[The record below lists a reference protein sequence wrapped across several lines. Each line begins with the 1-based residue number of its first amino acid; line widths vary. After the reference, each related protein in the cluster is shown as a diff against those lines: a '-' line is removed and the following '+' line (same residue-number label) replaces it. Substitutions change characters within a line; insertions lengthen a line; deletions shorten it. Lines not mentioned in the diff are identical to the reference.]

1 MDINESII
9 NNFNKHGFSQLTV
22 IQKKGISLLSNRV
35 NCLLAAPTG
44 SGKTEAAIIPIITLI
59 SSNNSQNKGIKA
71 IYVTPLRSLNNDV
84 LRRIVKYANSENLQV
99 EIRHGD
105 TSQSTKKRI
114 KDNPPDILITTPESL
129 SIILTIEKIVEAMKS
144 LEWIIVDEIH
154 EVFPNERGIDLSLC
168 LERLQLVSSNQLVR
182 VGLSATI
189 GNLHETAK
197 FLVGKN
203 NKCAIIIDKSKR
215 EYDLDV
221 KFVPGSLN
229 DVSIFIIDYVTKLN
243 LNGSILLF
251 TNTRDEA
258 EYLGSYLKRNSSF
271 SIDIHHGSLSK
282 NMREETESKLRTA
295 TTELVV
301 CTSSLELGLD
311 IGSVEFVIQYGS
323 PRQISKL
330 MQRIGRSRHAK
341 RLSAKGL
348 LITNT
353 YDDKLEILSL
363 IRNMKKGIIEEF
375 DMHKNSLDVLAHHI
389 VGMSLQNK
397 KFIDIQ
403 YVYDIFTKS
412 HPFRNL
418 SFSDFEAC
426 LDLLDRN
433 KIILYS
439 KENQRYTRRI
449 KSYKYY
455 YETYSSIPDFQKF
468 SVIDS
473 IRKRVIGTLD
483 QKFVGDYGEK
493 GNVFVLK
500 GSQWKILSI
509 DESRFEIYVEPLF
522 SITIN
527 IPHWIGEMIPV
538 DYIVAKEVGMIR
550 NEVIYKKTESDIS
563 SPINEFYNSYKIIP
577 DSNNIVIEYSR
588 QNNILVIHSTFGT
601 KINNTLAS
609 LFSTLLSS
617 KLGYVVETKSDAYR
631 ILLSSVARI
640 SLSSIIEVFNDEYL
654 DLYSILVA
662 SFNGTYQIN
671 WKVWSV
677 AKRFGMIEK
686 KAIYDKKIARMIY
699 DRYAKTPIS
708 KESIRELIHDKYDLE
723 NTFEIIQNVKT
734 GKLKVHWFDVT
745 HFSNLC
751 NPILEHSKSFT
762 SNPIS
767 IQKGLLELLKERL
780 KKTKQRLIC
789 IRCGKWNR
797 IFETDQLEDKLICP
811 LCKSHLITCTYWSDN
826 DLPIIISKKIVGKNL
841 TNDENHK
848 FDRAWKVAS
857 LINNF
862 GKYAVVVLSGYG
874 IGADTAARIL
884 RDYVDDEELYKQ
896 IFNAERQYIMT
907 RNFWKD

>member
-1 MDINESII
+1 METHDSILK
-9 NNFNKHGFSQLTV
+9 NFNKHGFNSLTV

-44 SGKTEAAIIPIITLI
+44 SGKTEAAIIPIITLL
-59 SSNNSQNKGIKA
+59 SMKKPQNNGIKA

-84 LRRIVKYANSENLQV
+84 LRRITKYANSENLEV

-105 TSQSTKKRI
+105 SSASTKKRI

-129 SIILTIEKIVEAMKS
+129 SIILTIKKIIDAMKS
-144 LEWIIVDEIH
+144 LEWIIIDEIH

-168 LERLQLVSSNQLVR
+168 LERLQLVSSNTLVR

-189 GNLHETAK
+189 GNLRETAK

-203 NKCAIIIDKSKR
+203 NKCAIIVDKSKR

-221 KFVPGSLN
+221 KFIPGSLN
-229 DVSIFIIDYVTKLN
+229 DISIFIIDYVTKLN
-243 LNGSILLF
+243 SNGSILLF

-258 EYLGSYLKRNSSF
+258 EYLGSHLKRNSSF

-282 NMREETESKLRTA
+282 ILREETESKLRTGK
-295 TTELVV
+295 TEIVV

-311 IGSVEFVIQYGS
+311 IGSVELVIQYGS

-348 LITNT
+348 LVTNI

-363 IRNMKKGIIEEF
+363 IRNMKKGLMEEF
-375 DMHKNSLDVLAHHI
+375 KMHENSLDVLAHHI
-389 VGMSLQNK
+389 VGMVLQNK
-397 KFIDIQ
+397 DYFDIK

-412 HPFRNL
+412 YPFRKL
-418 SFSDFEAC
+418 SFSDFESC

-439 KENQRYTRRI
+439 KEEQRYTRRI

-468 SVIDS
+468 SVVDS
-473 IRKRVIGTLD
+473 ISKRMIGTLD

-493 GNVFVLK
+493 GNIFVLK

-522 SITIN
+522 GGTIN

-538 DYIVAKEVGMIR
+538 DYIVAKEVGIMR
-550 NEVIYKKTESDIS
+550 NDLIYKQTESDVL
-563 SPINEFYNSYKIIP
+563 SPIHEFYDLYKVIP
-577 DSNNIVIEYSR
+577 D
-588 QNNILVIHSTFGT
+588 QNNLVVEHSRLNNSLVIHSTFGT
-601 KINNTLAS
+601 KINNTLAT

-631 ILLSSVARI
+631 ILLSSTARI
-640 SLSSIIEVFNDEYL
+640 SLSHLKEVFNDEYL

-662 SFNGTYQIN
+662 SFSGTYQIN

-686 KAIYDKKIARMIY
+686 KAVYDKKIARMIY
-699 DRYAKTPIS
+699 DRYSKTPVS

-723 NTFEIIQNVKT
+723 NTFNIIHEIKIGNL
-734 GKLKVHWFDVT
+734 KLHWFDAT
-745 HFSNLC
+745 NFSKLC
-751 NPILEHSKSFT
+751 NPILEHSKSF
-762 SNPIS
+762 SSHPVS

-780 KKTKQRLIC
+780 KKTKQKLIC

-797 IFETDQLEDKLICP
+797 VFSTNDLQDKLICP
-811 LCKSHLITCTYWSDN
+811 LCKSHLITCTYWSDTELSN
-826 DLPIIISKKIVGKNL
+826 IITKKISGKNL
-841 TNDENHK
+841 TSDENHK

-862 GKYAVVVLSGYG
+862 GKYAVIVMSGYG

-884 RDYVDDEELYKQ
+884 RDYIDEDELYKQ

>member
-1 MDINESII
+1 MEVNESII
-9 NNFNKHGFSQLTV
+9 QNFYKHGFKSLTL
-22 IQKKGISLLSNRV
+22 IQKKSISLLSNKV

-59 SSNNSQNKGIKA
+59 SMNNIQNNGIKA

-84 LRRIVKYANSENLQV
+84 LRRIIRYAHDENLQV

-105 TSQSTKKRI
+105 TSESAKRRI
-114 KDNPPDILITTPESL
+114 KNNPPDILITTPESL
-129 SIILTIEKIVEAMKS
+129 SIILTIEKLIEATKS
-144 LEWIIVDEIH
+144 LEWIIIDEIH
-154 EVFPNERGIDLSLC
+154 EIFSNERGTDLSLC
-168 LERLQLVSSNQLVR
+168 LERLQLISSNKLVR

-189 GNLHETAK
+189 GNLRETAK

-203 NKCAIIIDKSKR
+203 NKCAILVDKSKR
-215 EYDLDV
+215 EYDLEI
-221 KFVPGSLN
+221 KFIEGSLN
-229 DVSIFIIDYVTKLN
+229 DISIFIIDYVKKLN

-258 EYLGSYLKRNSSF
+258 EYLGSYLKQHSSF

-282 NMREETESKLRTA
+282 VIREETESKLRSGK
-295 TTELVV
+295 TEIVV

-311 IGSVEFVIQYGS
+311 IGSVELVIQYGS

-341 RLSAKGL
+341 RLSARGL
-348 LITNT
+348 LVTNI

-363 IRNMKKGIIEEF
+363 IYNMKKGLIEEYK
-375 DMHKNSLDVLAHHI
+375 MHENSLDVLAHHI

-397 KFIDIQ
+397 KYIDIQ
-403 YVYDIFTKS
+403 YVYEIFTKS
-412 HPFRNL
+412 YPFRNL
-418 SFSDFEAC
+418 SFSDFESC
-426 LDLLDRN
+426 LELLDRN

-439 KENQRYTRRI
+439 KENKRYTRRT

-473 IRKRVIGTLD
+473 IRKRIIGTLD

-509 DESRFEIYVEPLF
+509 DESHFVVYVEPLF
-522 SITIN
+522 GSTIN

-538 DYIVAKEVGMIR
+538 DYVVAKEVGLMR
-550 NEVIYKKTESDIS
+550 KELLSKQTKHDIL
-563 SPINEFYNSYKIIP
+563 SPIHEFYNLYQIVP
-577 DSNNIVIEYSR
+577 DSNNLVIEYSR
-588 QNNILVIHSTFGT
+588 VNNSLVIHSTFGT

-609 LFSTLLSS
+609 LFSALLSS
-617 KLGYVVETKSDAYR
+617 KLGYIVETKSDAYR
-631 ILLSSVARI
+631 IMLSSVARI
-640 SLSSIIEVFNDEYL
+640 SSVHIKEIFNDEYL
-654 DLYSILVA
+654 DLYSILVT

-671 WKVWSV
+671 WRVWSV

-686 KAIYDKKIARMIY
+686 NALYDKKIARMIY
-699 DRYAKTPIS
+699 DRYSKTPIS

-723 NTFEIIQNVKT
+723 NTLNIIEDFKS
-734 GKLKVHWFDVT
+734 GKLNLYWFDVDR
-745 HFSNLC
+745 FSSLSK
-751 NPILEHSKSFT
+751 PILEHNKSFT
-762 SNPIS
+762 SNSIS
-767 IQKGLLELLKERL
+767 IQNGLLELLKERL

-789 IRCGKWNR
+789 IRCGKWNCLY
-797 IFETDQLEDKLICP
+797 IIDQLNDTLICP
-811 LCKSHLITCTYWSDN
+811 LCKSHLITCTYWSDKE
-826 DLPIIISKKIVGKNL
+826 LPNIISKKIGGKKL

-862 GKYAVVVLSGYG
+862 GKYAVIVMSGHG

-884 RDYVDDEELYKQ
+884 RDYVDDDELYKQ